1 MNRRLLPIA
10 GVLALAAGAL
20 TACGGGEDGGLA
32 DLAPPDVPLYAEVSV
47 RPDADTREAIDSL
60 AANLGEPDAGTR
72 VTEALDGL
80 LSDND
85 VPVTYADDVEPW
97 LGERAG
103 LFVLSF
109 EPSEELGFPDFALL
123 AEVADEDAA
132 QAFIDHLSETD
143 AGLAEE
149 HTYGDYEYRGGSGEA
164 LGMIDDVFVLGSEAA
179 FKVAIDAKDGESLAA
194 SDEYSDRVDAL
205 GDDPLVSVFAEVGMA
220 VDAAIAAGEIPP
232 VAGGILHPLFA
243 GGISG
248 PLVAGVEA
256 TSAGAGIDFVTSLDD
271 TDAIATDSSLLGS
284 LPSSSVLA
292 VALPSLGD
300 FLARTIDQVETSGIP
315 GAAGLQQQLEAE
327 TGVDLGEDVA
337 GWLGDVSGFLAGTP
351 EDGSFGVLAETDD
364 PEGPRELLEGAQR
377 LIEREDPQAPIGPA
391 PGGSDYGFSVG
402 APTGTDRL
410 EVGVSGTEVVAA
422 LGASAAEVTDPDDP
436 LADDELYQ
444 QAADALGSDYAPNLY
459 AALPGLLPFAQA
471 GGVKEGRD
479 YAEAMPYFEALG
491 YLIAGTRVDGDLA
504 IARLA
509 VGNE

>member
-47 RPDADTREAIDSL
+47 RPDSDTREAIASF
-60 AANLGEPDAGTR
+60 AANLGEPDAGARLTQG
-72 VTEALDGL
+72 LDGL
-80 LSDND
+80 LADND
-85 VPVTYADDVEPW
+85 VPVRFADDIEPW

-103 LFVLSF
+103 LFVLSL
-109 EPSEELGFPDFALL
+109 EPSEEFGLPDFALL

-132 QAFIDHLSETD
+132 QAFIDRVSEIDTLT
-143 AGLAEE
+143 GER
-149 HTYGDYEYRGGSGEA
+149 TYGGYEYIGGSGEA

-179 FKVAIDAKDGESLAA
+179 LKVAIDAKDGESLAA
-194 SDEYSDRVDAL
+194 SDEYADRVDAL

-243 GGISG
+243 GGIAG
-248 PLVAGVEA
+248 PLVAGVEL
-256 TSAGAGIDFVTSLDD
+256 TSAGADVDFVTSLDD
-271 TDAIATDSSLLGS
+271 TDAIATDSSLLES
-284 LPSSSVLA
+284 LPGSSVLA

-300 FLARTIDQVETSGIP
+300 FLIRTIDQVETSGIP

-351 EDGSFGVLAETDD
+351 EDGSFGVLAETND

-377 LIEREDPQAPIGPA
+377 LIEREQPQAAIGPA
-391 PGGSDYGFSVG
+391 PEGFDYGFSVG

-410 EVGVSGTEVVAA
+410 EVGVSGTEVVAS
-422 LGASAAEVTDPDDP
+422 LGASAAEVSGTDHP
-436 LADDELYQ
+436 LADDALYQ
-444 QAADALGSDYAPNLY
+444 QATDALGSDYAPNFY

-471 GGVKEGRD
+471 GGVDEGRD
-479 YAEAMPYFEALG
+479 YAKAIPYFEALG
-491 YLIAGTRVDGDLA
+491 YLIAGSRVDGDLA